1 MHLTK
6 TGKRIMIILFLIPF
20 MYLIVWRILPMLYTL
35 YLSFTDYNMIWDDQP
50 IFVGLKTFKTVLSD
64 RAFLHSVWLSILF
77 GLIAVSV
84 QYVIAL
90 IQALVVDSVIRY
102 RNLLI
107 GVLILPMIVAPSVV
121 GIIWYIL
128 YNNRIGAVNYLLS
141 FLGISEQTWLTDAST
156 SFVSLIIAD
165 TWQWT
170 PFVFLL
176 LISSLQT
183 IPHSLYEA
191 SRVDGANWW
200 QITFRIKLPM
210 IKMVSITT
218 ILLRFM
224 DAFREFDKVFI
235 MTGGGPSNSTELSTM
250 FVYKAAFQ
258 SFNIGQA
265 SAMAIIL
272 LLLISLLYMICLKF
286 TSI

>member
-6 TGKRIMIILFLIPF
+6 TGKKIMMILFLIPF

-50 IFVGLKTFKTVLSD
+50 IFVGLKTFETVLLD
-64 RAFLHSVWLSILF
+64 RDFLYSVWLSILF
-77 GLIAVSV
+77 ALIAVSV
-84 QYVIAL
+84 QYAIAL
-90 IQALVVDSVIRY
+90 VQALVVDSVIRY

-141 FLGISEQTWLTDAST
+141 FLGIPAQTWLTDVST
-156 SFVSLIIAD
+156 SFLSLIIAD

-191 SRVDGANWW
+191 ARVDGANWW
-200 QITFRIKLPM
+200 QITCCIKLPM
-210 IKMVSITT
+210 I
-218 ILLRFM
+218 RW
-224 DAFREFDKVFI
+224 
-235 MTGGGPSNSTELSTM
+235 
-250 FVYKAAFQ
+250 Y
-258 SFNIGQA
+258 
-265 SAMAIIL
+265 L
-272 LLLISLLYMICLKF
+272 LLLSYYVLWMPSENLTRCLL
-286 TSI
+286 